1 MESASTLTARG
12 RPLRSRMR
20 PRWPATRNDACC
32 WRAARRWRE
41 GARTTWRSTMR
52 AWRAPQLSS
61 HTARRARSL
70 PRETPWRAPGPAAR
84 TDSSSSRG
92 SGLRFALEE
101 VLGETLPQPA
111 VRFVSGHGLGQH
123 DGRDLL
129 IPGRPEAETA
139 LGHPLEA
146 IRGPEGG
153 GDGLEAFVVRFQDG
167 NVTVQLQ
174 DVVADACCVGHGG
187 DVCEEREHDERCDR
201 ESDEDGRTS
210 PPTPGRL
217 LPSWPPQ
224 LPGEHRGPRSGH
236 LV

>member
-70 PRETPWRAPGPAAR
+70 PRETPWRAPGAGRPDRLLIESRERPALRPGRGTRRDAATARGALRVGTRSGAAR
-84 TDSSSSRG
+84 WRRSVDPR
-92 SGLRFALEE
+92 
-101 VLGETLPQPA
+101 
-111 VRFVSGHGLGQH
+111 
-123 DGRDLL
+123 
-129 IPGRPEAETA
+129 
-139 LGHPLEA
+139 
-146 IRGPEGG
+146 
-153 GDGLEAFVVRFQDG
+153 EAFVVRFQDG

-217 LPSWPPQ
+217 LPSWPPK
-224 LPGEHRGPRSGH
+224 LPWEHRGPRSGH